1 MSDKTKDIITDQI
14 KATAKAKAEAK
25 GEAMAVA
32 KSEPKGEA
40 KEPKGKIITKINGVE
55 LTPYEI
61 FKQVQTV
68 LKVAKTKTNNF
79 AKFNYRSVED
89 IFNAFKALGA
99 PLTLVLSDETIAV
112 GNKVFVEA
120 TATIKDL
127 KGNVIEFAKASAE
140 LGSGKAGMS
149 SEQATGSASSY
160 ARKYACN
167 GLFLLDD
174 TQDVDSMD
182 NSAKSKVQA
191 PAQGDNPVDVKSA
204 ISRLQELIRKNPSL
218 NAKATSLLAG
228 RSILKMSVADIN
240 AIIDGLTV

>member
-1 MSDKTKDIITDQI
+1 MSDVAKEILTDQI
-14 KATAKAKAEAK
+14 KATAKAKAE
-25 GEAMAVA
+25 A

-40 KEPKGKIITKINGVE
+40 KEPKGKIITAVNNVE

-127 KGNVIEFAKASAE
+127 KGNIVEFAKASAE

-174 TQDVDSMD
+174 SQDVDAMD
-182 NSAKSKVQA
+182 NSSKSTVQA
-191 PAQGDNPVDVKSA
+191 PPQGDNPADVKSA
-204 ISRLQELIRKNPSL
+204 IGRLQDLIRKNPSL
-218 NAKATSLLAG
+218 NARATSLLAG